1 METAKLIRKPL
12 KGYAQTGFLE
22 FDSISVNNIITSTG
36 VNIVDQVEG
45 DIINTNIGVGGP
57 ANGDFLN
64 LRVYIS
70 TETYG
75 DVQMFTTDLPNST
88 YLKWIDGVLSVKG
101 DFNLNGAFTTT
112 ECAQIKKLSIC
123 EDINGSLLSN
133 TTQAITLQAGSSVN
147 IKSSLDV
154 NNTSGSFTSLVG
166 NTELF
171 SIQQSRLNAVQ
182 DVFIQSNT
190 ENIFLNAGVTS
201 ASTAVTSGSI
211 VLNAKDSVFVPKD
224 IPIQLGESCNYMK
237 GEIGGLILGTCNDMY
252 LNLLPNK
259 KIYIPSTVS
268 IQFGN
273 SVSNR
278 LFYDNTKL
286 NIYGDIIHNE
296 GNITASG
303 QYATYNINDIKMLDP
318 ILTIGGTAP
327 LLNVDNKDRGL
338 EYYYNKTGVSKM
350 GWLGWKNNKNR
361 FMFYSESVNNSE
373 IISGTLG
380 NIEINDL
387 YTNNVIFQTQG
398 TLDLQCGNVLNTK
411 KITGCN
417 GGLTIESSNDITVST
432 PGRLN
437 LNTSSTLIPSN
448 SKLLFNNTSSSISA
462 QTSGELVLYAGSK
475 IILDS
480 NVQINGTMET
490 VYSTIVNINDPII
503 SIGGIEG
510 ATIDNNQDRGI
521 EFYWY
526 KDNQEKTGFFG
537 FKDDTQTFVFIPNGT
552 NNNEVFTGDYGDI
565 QVGDIYSNDIYTD
578 TINNL
583 QSINTLN
590 GSLTGIKTISG
601 GSIEIKTTFGNLLL
615 TPTQGSD
622 VVLPYNTDLVFGNIL
637 NSISANTSNQLKLTS
652 SNNIELTSGNSVVL
666 NGSGGVYIGNQTNTG
681 GSVLYFGNT
690 EASITLTNGNL
701 LIDPKANLIIP
712 SQTELQLSENGINK
726 LYSTNNQLNIVG
738 GDAINLQSSKI
749 NIDGN
754 TIINGN
760 LSATN
765 IETDNT
771 PYIYPLGTYRLLDVT
786 NIENSSSTGKLIIT
800 TQLANN
806 LRVGDTIKL
815 RATNSVPSIDGLY
828 VIDSLV
834 NQNQFVI
841 NSTSTV
847 LTNGNKGVLRM
858 SITSDPA
865 KDVGIQVNWHTGATT
880 GTLDSK
886 TGFFGFKRNTERW
899 TFFREGINNDNVFTG
914 TLGNIEFSKGFAE
927 KMSGFQLEGGLTAG
941 NNLISGTNF
950 NIGGGNINNTSI
962 GQTAPSS
969 GKFTNLT
976 STNESTFNNQTLLG
990 NLNYSLEYIDLT
1002 TNTTSGS
1009 VSVDVILSFVTVEN
1023 PNLNC
1028 ELSIPDG
1035 KVDGQLKVIIASHID
1050 DDSTYKLN
1058 FGANNL
1064 VTPFIPGGI
1073 LNAPNYP
1080 SQILFKRQG
1089 QSISLIWNN
1098 RNKFWTPIGGN
1109 GGKVL

>member
-22 FDSISVNNIITSTG
+22 FDSISVNNIVTSTG

-45 DIINTNIGVGGP
+45 DIVNTNIGVGGP

-101 DFNLNGAFTTT
+101 DFNLNGQFTTT

-133 TTQAITLQAGSSVN
+133 STQAITLKAASSVN

-166 NTELF
+166 NTDLF
-171 SIQQSRLNAVQ
+171 STQQSRLNAVQ
-182 DVFIQSNT
+182 DVFLQSNT
-190 ENIFLNAGVTS
+190 ENIFLNAGITS
-201 ASTAVTSGSI
+201 ASTSVTSGSI
-211 VLNAKDSVFVPKD
+211 VLNAKDSVFVPRD
-224 IPIQLGESCNYMK
+224 IPIQFGESCNYVK

-252 LNLLPNK
+252 LNLLANNN
-259 KIYIPSTVS
+259 IYIPSNVS

-278 LFYDNTKL
+278 LFYDGTKMNL
-286 NIYGDIIHNE
+286 YGDIIHNQ

-303 QYATYNINDIKMLDP
+303 QYAKYDINDIKMLDP

-327 LLNVDNKDRGL
+327 LLSVDNKDRGL
-338 EYYYNKTGVSKM
+338 EYYYNTTGISKM

-361 FMFYSESVNNSE
+361 FMFYSESVNNNE
-373 IISGTLG
+373 IIAGTLG

-387 YTNNVIFQTQG
+387 FTNNVIFQTQG

-417 GGLTIESSNDITVST
+417 GGLTIESSNDITIST
-432 PGRLN
+432 PARLN
-437 LNTSSTLIPSN
+437 LNTSSTLVSSN
-448 SKLLFNNTSSSISA
+448 SKLLFNNTSSSISS
-462 QTSGELVLYAGSK
+462 QTSGELVLYSGSK

-510 ATIDNNQDRGI
+510 ANIDNNQDRGI

-526 KDNQEKTGFFG
+526 KDDKEKTGFFG

-583 QSINTLN
+583 QSINLDN
-590 GSLTGIKTISG
+590 GVINGIKTISG
-601 GSIEIKTTFGNLLL
+601 GSIEIKTTFGNLEL

-622 VVLPYNTDLVFGNIL
+622 VVLPYNTDIVFGSNL
-637 NSISANTSNQLKLTS
+637 NSISSNTNNTLTLTS
-652 SNNIELTSGNSVVL
+652 ANNIQVTSGNSILL
-666 NGSGGVYIGNQTNTG
+666 NGNNGVFIGMSAG
-681 GSVLYFGNT
+681 SSVLYFGNT
-690 EASITLTNGNL
+690 ESSIALTNGNL
-701 LIDPKANLIIP
+701 VIDPKSNIIIP
-712 SQTELQLSENGINK
+712 DPTELQLSQNGQNK
-726 LYSTNNQLNIVG
+726 LFSQNNQLTLVG
-738 GDAINLQSSKI
+738 GNAINIQSGQV
-749 NIDGN
+749 NIGGN
-754 TIINGN
+754 TIVNGN

-786 NIENSSSTGKLIIT
+786 NIQNSSSTGKLIIT
-800 TQLANN
+800 TSTSSL
-806 LRVGDTIKL
+806 LRVGDFIKL
-815 RATNSVPSIDGLY
+815 RATNSTPPIDGVY
-828 VIDSLV
+828 DIKTIINSIQFVIDSPTGSNL
-834 NQNQFVI
+834 I
-841 NSTSTV
+841 
-847 LTNGNKGVLRM
+847 TNGSKGILRM
-858 SITSDPA
+858 SITNNPE
-865 KDVGIQVNWHTGATT
+865 KDVGIQVNWHTGLTT
-880 GTLDSK
+880 GTSESK
-886 TGFFGFKRNTERW
+886 TGFFGFKRETERW
-899 TFFREGINNDNVFTG
+899 TFFREGLNNDNVFTG
-914 TLGNIEFSKGFAE
+914 TLGNIEFSKGFVE
-927 KMSGFQLEGGLTAG
+927 KMSGFQLEGGITAG

-950 NIGGGNINNTSI
+950 NIGGGGINNTSI
-962 GQTAPSS
+962 GQTSPSS

-976 STNESTFNNQTLLG
+976 SINESTFNNQTLLG

-1002 TNTTSGS
+1002 TNTTSAS
-1009 VSVDVILSFVTVEN
+1009 VSVDVILSFITVDTS
-1023 PNLNC
+1023 NLNC
-1028 ELSIPDG
+1028 ELLIPDG
-1035 KVDGQLKVIIASHID
+1035 KVDGQLKVIIASHIED
-1050 DDSTYKLN
+1050 NSTYMLN
-1058 FGANNL
+1058 FGSTNL
-1064 VTPFIPGGI
+1064 VTPFIPGGV

-1089 QSISLIWNN
+1089 QSISMVWNN
-1098 RNKFWTPIGGN
+1098 RDKFWTPIGGN